1 MKRLGKI
8 FAGFFLLLL
17 GAGCSIIDYS
27 SQGSWI
33 SCESGVNGLEAD
45 IFLLPGDDAAVAAY
59 PQISGI
65 QARFFIPR
73 LSGDRAKSIA
83 DAFAYYSEHYNNG
96 RPFIL
101 AGSGKDAGSLKELLK
116 NALSDEVLCRRLVAA
131 YLINTPD
138 KRIDMTAYPNLRLS
152 VSGFDTGVIVF
163 ADVKNE
169 KDLHALSADMN
180 TRIGTFWK

>member
-1 MKRLGKI
+1 MKRFGRI

-17 GAGCSIIDYS
+17 VAGCFSFDYS
-27 SQGSWI
+27 RQSSWI
-33 SCESGVNGLEAD
+33 SCESGVNGVEAD
-45 IFLLPGDDAAVAAY
+45 IFLLPGGDAAVAAY

-83 DAFAYYSEHYNNG
+83 DAFSYYSEHYNNG

-101 AGSGKDAGSLKELLK
+101 AASGRDVGGLKGLLK

-138 KRIDMTAYPNLRLS
+138 RRIEMAEYPFLRLS
-152 VSGFDTGVIVF
+152 VSGIDTGVIVF

-169 KDLHALSADMN
+169 KDLHALDADMN

>member
-1 MKRLGKI
+1 MKRLGRI

-17 GAGCSIIDYS
+17 VAGCFSFDYS
-27 SQGSWI
+27 RQSSWI

-59 PQISGI
+59 PQILGI

-83 DAFAYYSEHYNNG
+83 DAFAYYSEHYNSG

-101 AGSGKDAGSLKELLK
+101 MGCGDGVIPLLTLMK
-116 NALSDEVLCRRLVAA
+116 TALSDEVLCRRLIAV
-131 YLINTPD
+131 YLVDSPVEAGNLPD
-138 KRIDMTAYPNLRLS
+138 FPFIRLS
-152 VSGFDTGVIVF
+152 GSKIDTGVIVF
-163 ADVKNE
+163 ATAKSE
-169 KDLHALSADMN
+169 KELQTLTSDIN
-180 TRIGTFWK
+180 TRIGAFWK